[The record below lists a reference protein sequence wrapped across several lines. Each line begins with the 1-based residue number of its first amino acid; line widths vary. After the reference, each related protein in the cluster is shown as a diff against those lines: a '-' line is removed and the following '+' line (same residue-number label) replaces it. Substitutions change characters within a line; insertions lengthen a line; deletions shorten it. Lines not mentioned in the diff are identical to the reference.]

1 MNDALIQAILRFT
14 LDARQLHEAGE
25 VPVTPIS
32 DEQIKPRITRR
43 TSVWCP
49 GFSRSGHPK
58 GWTPNKL

>member
-1 MNDALIQAILRFT
+1 MNDTLVQAIPGFT
-14 LDARQLHEAGE
+14 LDARQLHHAGE
-25 VPVTPIS
+25 APANPMNN
-32 DEQIKPRITRR
+32 EQNEPRITRR

>member
-14 LDARQLHEAGE
+14 LDARQLHHAGE
-25 VPVTPIS
+25 APANPMNN
-32 DEQIKPRITRR
+32 EQNEPRITRR